1 MTGLLDLWDD
11 CEKILKKYFVYD
23 KVFDLLSYDH
33 DLDQLKHE
41 IKTILSGEQFAP
53 NYRLIFLHYDTDYY
67 VFPSTPGILLTNL
80 QIILQELN
88 VPNYFC
94 LIVSNHNNL
103 SDELEYLR
111 KNFTKDDYAISN
123 IFCQLQNWRPNC
135 HPNSAHDRQQLFN

>member
-1 MTGLLDLWDD
+1 M
-11 CEKILKKYFVYD
+11 
-23 KVFDLLSYDH
+23 
-33 DLDQLKHE
+33 
-41 IKTILSGEQFAP
+41 
-53 NYRLIFLHYDTDYY
+53 
-67 VFPSTPGILLTNL
+67 FPGTPGILLTNL

-123 IFCQLQNWRPNC
+123 IFCQLQNCHVSKNISDINVNTPNIEYHYSC
-135 HPNSAHDRQQLFN
+135 FNNSSRNHRHTLISMLSYFNVLSKGLISYVNKN